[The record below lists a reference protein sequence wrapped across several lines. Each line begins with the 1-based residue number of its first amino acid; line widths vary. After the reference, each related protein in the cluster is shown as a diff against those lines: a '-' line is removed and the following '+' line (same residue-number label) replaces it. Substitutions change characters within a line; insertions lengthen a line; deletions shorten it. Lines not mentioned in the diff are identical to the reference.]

1 MAMTPCVRRQAVSP
15 RAAATT
21 HQRAPVRAYMDQ
33 PTMTWMIV
41 GPMPMR
47 NTGLTFS

>member
-1 MAMTPCVRRQAVSP
+1 
-15 RAAATT
+15 
-21 HQRAPVRAYMDQ
+21 MDQ

-47 NTGLTFS
+47 NTGLTSSYAKKTRWLMRTMPVDATPGISDARTRA